1 MKRALSIFVVLCCVV
16 SLCSV
21 TGCAAETDAAAEDA
35 ISIVL
40 QINNPMMTVN
50 GAEKEID
57 PGRGT
62 VPVIV
67 NDRTLMPVRAVV
79 EEMGGTVAWDEATQT
94 ATLTY
99 GGDEIRLTLGSTTA
113 YLNNEAQTLDVV
125 PVSINDRT
133 MLPIRFISES
143 FRFDVEWDQAQQS
156 VTITRTAQANAQQPV
171 PSAVPSEEQPSE
183 GSSGALVVYFSATGN
198 TEALAE
204 KIAAAAGADIYE
216 IVPASV
222 SAIRGICTDSN
233 VTEGFRGTASTTE
246 EEIADWL
253 DSSNYVQAA
262 PDSADA
268 GTEQRIRLSW
278 DTNEVVIVMEE
289 NATTADFLSRLPMTA
304 TFSDYNNT
312 EKISYLEEAL
322 TEDTAAAGCQPQAG
336 TMTLYAPWG
345 NLAIFY
351 EDWSYSDDL
360 IPMGRIETGLESL
373 ASMEGDFTVTIESL
387 SD

>member
-1 MKRALSIFVVLCCVV
+1 MKKVLSIFVVLCCVV

-113 YLNNEAQTLDVV
+113 YLNNEAQTLDVA

-204 KIAAAAGADIYE
+204 KIAAAAGTDIYE
-216 IVPASV
+216 IVPAEPYTSEDLNYNDD
-222 SAIRGICTDSN
+222 SCRANQEMNDETARPAISGGIEN
-233 VTEGFRGTASTTE
+233 
-246 EEIADWL
+246 IADYDTIFLGYPIWWGIAAWPV
-253 DSSNYVQAA
+253 DTFIRANDFSGKTVIPFCTSASSGLGESGSLLAEM
-262 PDSADA
+262 A
-268 GTEQRIRLSW
+268 GTGNWLEGRRFSSGA
-278 DTNEVVIVMEE
+278 NESEI
-289 NATTADFLSRLPMTA
+289 TAWVETL
-304 TFSDYNNT
+304 
-312 EKISYLEEAL
+312 
-322 TEDTAAAGCQPQAG
+322 QP
-336 TMTLYAPWG
+336 
-345 NLAIFY
+345 
-351 EDWSYSDDL
+351 
-360 IPMGRIETGLESL
+360 
-373 ASMEGDFTVTIESL
+373 
-387 SD
+387 

>member
-21 TGCAAETDAAAEDA
+21 SGYAAETDAAEDA
-35 ISIVL
+35 MSIVL

-67 NDRTLMPVRAVV
+67 NGRTLMPVRAVV

-99 GGDEIRLTLGSTTA
+99 GEDEIRLTLGSTTA
-113 YLNNEAQTLDVV
+113 YLNNEAQTLDVA

-156 VTITRTAQANAQQPV
+156 VTITRTAQAHAQQPV

-204 KIAAAAGADIYE
+204 KIAAAAARISMKLSPQNR
-216 IVPASV
+216 IPA
-222 SAIRGICTDSN
+222 RT
-233 VTEGFRGTASTTE
+233 
-246 EEIADWL
+246 
-253 DSSNYVQAA
+253 
-262 PDSADA
+262 
-268 GTEQRIRLSW
+268 
-278 DTNEVVIVMEE
+278 
-289 NATTADFLSRLPMTA
+289 
-304 TFSDYNNT
+304 
-312 EKISYLEEAL
+312 
-322 TEDTAAAGCQPQAG
+322 
-336 TMTLYAPWG
+336 
-345 NLAIFY
+345 
-351 EDWSYSDDL
+351 
-360 IPMGRIETGLESL
+360 
-373 ASMEGDFTVTIESL
+373 
-387 SD
+387 